1 VGLIRFVKN
10 IIYLSK
16 YNLKDFHKDKIAIEE
31 LKYAVNHIK
40 YEVAS
45 DLETVQRFKINSAD
59 ETLDKLV
66 NTSSSIIRFGDGEI
80 NLMAGNSIPFQH
92 ADEKL
97 AERLKEALAD
107 CSDNLMQGIPLLFA
121 SHMGNNIEAIHFTRA
136 FYGKYH
142 NFIVQNLNK
151 DREYYDVSTTYRYI
165 GNGGTDVS
173 FLEDY
178 YNKFISIW
186 KDKDIAVICGDRI
199 FNVIDNNIF
208 DFASSVEYI
217 YAPSTNA
224 FDKYE
229 EIKERALKIDKH
241 KIVIIILGPTATI
254 LAYDL
259 FKQGYR
265 ALDIGHLAKDYDAYK
280 KKLESTDENVFKFF
294 AKE

>member
-1 VGLIRFVKN
+1 MGLIRFVKN